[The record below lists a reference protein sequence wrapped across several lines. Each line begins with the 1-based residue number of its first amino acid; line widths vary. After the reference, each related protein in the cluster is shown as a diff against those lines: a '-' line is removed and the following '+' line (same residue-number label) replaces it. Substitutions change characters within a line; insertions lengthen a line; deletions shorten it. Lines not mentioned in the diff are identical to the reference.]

1 MFIRQ
6 SGKTRIVGTDSLLW
20 MDTQIILTAAKS
32 PAKLTVVKVKPWTS
46 VIMESNCYGLNDNS
60 LGSDSQFFFN
70 PTANSSNSP
79 IVIVQDSVAIKNA
92 PYSLLLSYIICFLV
106 GYTHFLSRFNWRC
119 KNIPLK
125 QTFSRKIWLSSHTP
139 LLRTV
144 SITLTH
150 GLESVPLIKERCLY
164 TAVRLISVSP
174 HTEFHGQG
182 TCCNVI

>member
-20 MDTQIILTAAKS
+20 MDTQIILAAAKS

-92 PYSLLLSYIICFLV
+92 PYSLLLSYIIYFLV

-125 QTFSRKIWLSSHTP
+125 QTFSRKICSLFPHP
-139 LLRTV
+139 I
-144 SITLTH
+144 ITD
-150 GLESVPLIKERCLY
+150 CLY
-164 TAVRLISVSP
+164 YTNSRSRECPA
-174 HTEFHGQG
+174 H
-182 TCCNVI
+182 